1 MNRRDVLRLS
11 TRLALAST
19 FAPWLRARAEAVGP
33 TAAVDPKRVSAV
45 IVLWMNG
52 GPSHV
57 DTWDPK
63 PGSEVAGPFKAIDT
77 AIPGAR
83 INEHLPRLAAQGKR
97 LAILRGLSTREGN
110 HDRARH
116 LVHTGYSPTPT
127 VAHPA
132 FGGWMSEE
140 LGDPNAELPSFV
152 SIGGPSAP
160 AGFLGVQYNPFVVRT
175 ATKPPQNVERP
186 RNVDEQRFG
195 RREKALASLE
205 DGFAAQTGDAKVSG
219 RREVFA
225 KAVRMMRS
233 AKMKAFDLSEE
244 PAATVASYG
253 DSDFG
258 KGCLLARRLVEN
270 GVRYVEV
277 QLDGWDTHQDNFTKT
292 AKLME
297 ALDPGFAGLLDDLA
311 ARQMLDRTLVLCLG
325 EFGRTPKIN
334 DREGR
339 DHHPNA
345 WSAVLAG
352 GGLRTGQV
360 VGETD
365 ARAEKV
371 VKRPI
376 TMPDLFATLAL
387 RVGLNPDKTMTT
399 PLGRPLS
406 ITDSGKPLA
415 ELMPT

>member
-1 MNRRDVLRLS
+1 MKRRDFLQWS
-11 TRLALAST
+11 TRAALAST
-19 FAPWLRARAEAVGP
+19 FAPWLKARA
-33 TAAVDPKRVSAV
+33 AAAPGAKVDPHLATSI

-63 PGSEVAGPFKAIDT
+63 PGTDVAGPFKAIDT
-77 AIPGAR
+77 AIAGAR
-83 INEHLPRLAAQGKR
+83 ICEHLPRLAAQAQR

-116 LVHTGYSPTPT
+116 LVHTGYAPNPT

-132 FGGWMSEE
+132 LGGWVAEE
-140 LGDPNAELPSFV
+140 LGDPNAELPTFV

-160 AGFLGVQYNPFVVRT
+160 AGFLGVQYNPFVVRS
-175 ATKPPQNVERP
+175 ATKPPQNIERP
-186 RNVDEQRFG
+186 KNVDEDRFV
-195 RREKALASLE
+195 RRQKALASLE
-205 DGFAAQTGDAKVSG
+205 SDFATQTGDAKVTG

-225 KAVRMMRS
+225 KAVRLMTS
-233 AKMKAFDLSEE
+233 SKLKAFDLSAE
-244 PAATVASYG
+244 PVATVASYG

-292 AKLME
+292 TSLMG

-334 DREGR
+334 DRDGR

-360 VGETD
+360 IGQTD
-365 ARAEKV
+365 AKAEKV
-371 VKRPI
+371 VQRPI
-376 TMPDLFATLAL
+376 GMPELFATLAV
-387 RVGLNPDKTMTT
+387 RIGLNPDQTLVT

-406 ITDSGKPLA
+406 ITDEGKPMR
-415 ELMPT
+415 ELMPA